1 VFIQVMPRDQST
13 KSTQGDQ
20 NNAKSQS
27 VYAYTGG
34 KIFDQAKPCIVFL
47 HGAQNDHSVW
57 ILQSRYLANHGYAV
71 LALDLP
77 GHGRSS
83 GPLLDCVEDMASW
96 VLDVLASLEV
106 KQATLVG
113 HSMGSL
119 IALEAAAKAPK
130 AVNALAL
137 LGTANPMKVSD
148 ALLKAC
154 VESEPQ
160 AFDLINRFSHSSLSH
175 LPGSPGPGFSVY
187 WQGRRLMERQAPKV
201 LVNDFSACNAYLGGE
216 AAAAQVTCPTL
227 ILSGEKDAM
236 TPPRAAQGLRDIL
249 AKNLGAGLRH
259 QLIKDCGHALMAE
272 QPDVTL
278 LALRSFL
285 AALPLTALP

>member
-1 VFIQVMPRDQST
+1 MIIQVQRRDQPESPA
-13 KSTQGDQ
+13 Q
-20 NNAKSQS
+20 A

-34 KIFDQAKPCIVFL
+34 KTFEINKPCVVFV

-77 GHGRSS
+77 GHGRSV
-83 GPLLDCVEDMASW
+83 GPALASVEAMAAW
-96 VLDVLASLEV
+96 VLDVLAGLNV
-106 KQATLVG
+106 KQAALIG

-119 IALEAAAKAPK
+119 IALQAAAQAPER
-130 AVNALAL
+130 VSALGL

-154 VESEPQ
+154 LESEPQ

-201 LVNDFSACNAYLGGE
+201 LLNDFSACNAFLGGE
-216 AAAAQVTCPTL
+216 AAALQIRCPTL
-227 ILSGEKDAM
+227 ILCGEKDAM
-236 TPPRAAQGLRDIL
+236 TPPRAAQGLHDIL
-249 AKNLGAGLRH
+249 SKNLGSGLSY
-259 QLIKDCGHALMAE
+259 QVIQDCGHALMAE
-272 QPDVTL
+272 QPDLTL
-278 LALRSFL
+278 LALRGFL
-285 AALPLTALP
+285 AASAGAPSARGSL

>member
-1 VFIQVMPRDQST
+1 VLIQFKDLQGSPFPDQV
-13 KSTQGDQ
+13 
-20 NNAKSQS
+20 A
-27 VYAYTGG
+27 YAYTGG
-34 KIFDQAKPCIVFL
+34 KTFDSSKPCVVFV

-57 ILQSRYLANHGYAV
+57 ILQSRYLAHHGYSV

-83 GPLLDCVEDMASW
+83 GPALASVELMADW
-96 VLDVLASLEV
+96 VLMVMGSV
-106 KQATLVG
+106 GVTQAALVG

-119 IALEAAAKAPK
+119 VALHAAGQAPEQIC
-130 AVNALAL
+130 ALGL
-137 LGTANPMKVSD
+137 LGSANPMKVSD

-154 VESEPQ
+154 RDNEPQ
-160 AFDLINRFSHSSLSH
+160 AFDLINRFSHSSLNH

-201 LVNDFSACNAYLGGE
+201 LLNDFAACNAYLEGE
-216 AAAAQVTCPTL
+216 TAAARVACPTL
-227 ILSGEKDAM
+227 ILSGEQDAM
-236 TPPRAAQGLRDIL
+236 TPPRAAQGLREIL
-249 AKNLGAGLRH
+249 SKNLGEKMNY

-278 LALRSFL
+278 SALRHFL
-285 AALPLTALP
+285 ASAFTSGQVR